1 MATRTARITLQTA
14 VAPFVSTQLPRP
26 VLAPDAD
33 NAGKVPRSFFGD
45 TSGLDYNAVSVSF
58 YENVMPVTEGWQS
71 INTNSVFSAP
81 SGIAPMLKFVDA
93 TEFYFSDPVGHRDAT
108 GVTYGRGLTRDSEIG
123 YQLMAI
129 DGEVETPGDKTVELY
144 DRMPI
149 SVSDVW
155 TKVTYR
161 NIDNDTTNST
171 FTLKEGQA
179 ISWAK
184 PNGVQFFCIPGSGV
198 FFYGLAIN
206 ATLSVNC
213 TLQAIQQFDCGD
225 DIGTTV
231 DADLVPYQI
240 VKNLPFNSEDIVA
253 ICNAQGYLV
262 VASKNKVA
270 YALLANSQFNF
281 EEYKDGSVT
290 GSGTRIPEDLNGEI
304 TALRAVPGGFIV
316 FSEHN
321 AVAAFYSS
329 SNFAVPWNFRGIS
342 GAGGLRNV
350 RSVSQDHV
358 RGTVFATTSA
368 GLQEITLNSAK
379 SIDPA
384 FDDYLS
390 GKIFELYR
398 YDTNQIQQL
407 RVSSNIVTRCTLIGA
422 RYVVVSCG
430 INFVSQFEIAY
441 VYDMQLKRWGKIRK
455 FHSDALQ
462 LSDVESARPLRVSDL
477 LGYTI
482 AERYVGVTV
491 ASLVTTP
498 NVAISEYR
506 QKIGLMLPTGEV
518 QQVYVSQGDPSDD
531 ETEAVLRIAP
541 IKVSRSKN
549 ITVHTALVDGV
560 MDSPDSQLIL
570 QPSYDGRNWEEAPA
584 SDFWQKISQEGDNLR
599 YGGYLT
605 AHSVALTLRG
615 KFNASTLEVEF
626 SMEGTR

>member
-26 VLAPDAD
+26 VLAPEAD
-33 NAGKVPRSFFGD
+33 NAGKVPRSFYGD
-45 TSGLDYNAVSVSF
+45 TSGLDYNAVSVNF

-71 INTNSVFSAP
+71 VNSNPVFAAP
-81 SGIAPMLKFVDA
+81 AGVPSTLNFVDA
-93 TEFYFSDPVGHRDAT
+93 TEFYFSDPLSHRDAA
-108 GVTYGRGLTRDSEIG
+108 GVTYGRGLARDSEIG

-129 DGEVETPGDKTVELY
+129 DGEVGTVGDKTVKLY

-149 SVSDVW
+149 AVSDVW
-155 TKVTYR
+155 TEVSYR
-161 NIDNDTTNST
+161 NIDNTTTSTT

-198 FFYGLAIN
+198 YFYGLAIN
-206 ATLSVNC
+206 TTLSVNC
-213 TLQAIQQFDCGD
+213 TLQAIKQFDCGD
-225 DIGTTV
+225 AIGDV
-231 DADLVPYQI
+231 VHADLAPYQI
-240 VKNLPFNSEDIVA
+240 IKNLPFNAEDIVA
-253 ICNAQGYLV
+253 ICSAQGYLI

-281 EEYKDGSVT
+281 EEYKNGSVT

-304 TALRAVPGGFIV
+304 TALRAVPGGFII

-358 RGTVFATTSA
+358 RGTVYATTSS
-368 GLQEITLNSAK
+368 GLQEITLNGAK

-390 GKIFELYR
+390 GKVFELYR
-398 YDTNQIQQL
+398 YDLNEIQQL

-422 RYVVVSCG
+422 RYVVISCG
-430 INFVSQFEIAY
+430 VNFVSQFEIAY
-441 VYDMQLKRWGKIRK
+441 VYDLLLKRWGKVRK
-455 FHSDALQ
+455 FHADALQ

-482 AERYVGVTV
+482 AERYATVTV

-506 QKIGLMLPTGEV
+506 QKIGLMLPSGEI
-518 QQVYVSQGDPSDD
+518 QQVYISQGDPSDNA
-531 ETEAVLRIAP
+531 TEAVLRVAP
-541 IKVSRSKN
+541 IKVSRSRN
-549 ITVHTALVDGV
+549 VTMHTATADGV
-560 MDSPDSQLIL
+560 MDSPDSQIIL
-570 QPSYDGRNWEEAPA
+570 HTSMDGRNWDPSPAP
-584 SDFWQKISQEGDNLR
+584 DFWQKISEVGDSLK
-599 YGGYLT
+599 YGGYIT

-615 KFNASTLEVEF
+615 KFNVSTLEIEF